1 MGFTQFTN
9 LIQKSSPLTQYAL
22 MEKKLSL
29 IWIKEILKNPIIGY

>member
-9 LIQKSSPLTQYAL
+9 LIQNSTPLNEYAL

-29 IWIKEILKNPIIGY
+29 IWAKK